1 MEQKESTR
9 YKKVAYNYILCKN
22 ILYTYEPRT
31 MVDEPRIVGYL
42 PVKPGIWMFYEG
54 M

>member
-1 MEQKESTR
+1 
-9 YKKVAYNYILCKN
+9 
-22 ILYTYEPRT
+22 

-54 M
+54 MMPNFAMN